1 MPIRPIEI
9 MRSQEVTQL
18 KHLESHKNQ
27 QEQVQIGKS
36 FQNMI
41 VAENQRPNET
51 VKSENKEFR
60 YDAKEKGQN
69 NYNGSKD
76 KKRENTE
83 EDKKDQKKSNTAKER
98 SGGIDI
104 LI

>member
-9 MRSQEVTQL
+9 IRSQEASQL
-18 KHLESHKNQ
+18 KHMENHKTQ
-27 QEQVQIGKS
+27 QEQVQISRG

-41 VAENQRPNET
+41 STESSRPT
-51 VKSENKEFR
+51 QTTKGENKEFR

-69 NYNGSKD
+69 SYSNNPG
-76 KKRENTE
+76 KKQGKQDE
-83 EDKKDQKKSNTAKER
+83 EKTTKKPEKT
-98 SGGIDI
+98 GGIDI

>member
-1 MPIRPIEI
+1 MPIRPIDI
-9 MRSQEVTQL
+9 MKSQEVSQL
-18 KHLESHKNQ
+18 KHLESHRSQ

-36 FQNMI
+36 FQSMI
-41 VAENQRPNET
+41 NSESSRPNQAT
-51 VKSENKEFR
+51 KSENKEFR

-69 NYNGSKD
+69 SYSGSQGRKQEKKEEKHKD
-76 KKRENTE
+76 
-83 EDKKDQKKSNTAKER
+83 SKEPEK